1 MSKHQFARALVATV
15 VFAAAPVYA
24 GFTKVA
30 GPLTQQPTQSEIL
43 SQIYGGSFSGDGE
56 SYSNGTVTAER
67 IADFDAP
74 ETDQIWKAGKYVVR
88 SVAKFTSEESRFYA
102 SNPMNPQVI
111 ATDYGYATGSPVTI
125 TTPADFYFTARNYYG
140 TSSTDVSMNSD
151 AADHFVTYQIQTE
164 GAPKYVLFWEDLPQ
178 TRTNRNSEASWSDF
192 NDLVLEVQSAA
203 PNGAVIP
210 LPPAAFAGGATMA
223 VFAVGNFLRNRFRRS
238 H

>member
-1 MSKHQFARALVATV
+1 MSKYQFARALVATV
-15 VFAAAPVYA
+15 VFAAAPAYA

-56 SYSNGTVTAER
+56 SYSNGTITAER

-111 ATDYGYATGSPVTI
+111 AT
-125 TTPADFYFTARNYYG
+125 PADFYFTAKNYYG